1 MTPEPIKCAVV
12 LAAGFGSRLRKNDP
26 GLPKPLQRIRAV
38 PMLVRVVRS
47 LASAGIERFVV
58 VLGHEAQLIRDAIEA
73 DAPRGLQFSF
83 VFNPHYDKSNGVSL
97 LAAREHVTEPCVLS
111 MADHLYS
118 PALAQ
123 TVMRADCPS
132 EGCVLG
138 VDYDIARCFDLDDAT
153 KVLVRQQ
160 RIVDIAKTLER
171 YNALDTGVFRV
182 GPSLIEELSLVYER
196 KGDCSL
202 SDGVRSLAQKGLFF
216 ARNIG
221 DAQWIDVDTPE
232 AAQRATEML
241 DWYGENLDRPLAA
254 APLAASVPGFGEA
267 LGLPHWGN
275 AAAKSPAPALFA
287 GPADAE

>member
-1 MTPEPIKCAVV
+1 MTPNPIKCAVV
-12 LAAGFGSRLRKNDP
+12 LAAGFGSRLRRNDP
-26 GLPKPLQRIRAV
+26 GLPKPLQRIRSV

-47 LASAGIERFVV
+47 LATAGIERFVV
-58 VLGHEAQLIRDAIEA
+58 VLGHEAQMIRSSLSA
-73 DAPRGLQFSF
+73 DVPRGVEVEF
-83 VFNPHYDKSNGVSL
+83 VFNASYDKSNGVSL
-97 LAAREHVTEPCVLS
+97 LAARDFVTEPCLLS
-111 MADHLYS
+111 MADHLYA
-118 PALAQ
+118 PALAE
-123 TVMRADCPS
+123 TVMRADFPR

-171 YNALDTGVFRV
+171 YNALDTGVFRI
-182 GPSLIEELSLVYER
+182 GPSLMEELSLVYAQ

-232 AAQRATEML
+232 AAQRAIEML
-241 DWYGENLDRPLAA
+241 DLYGENLDRPVAA
-254 APLAASVPGFGEA
+254 APLAAQVPRFGGELA
-267 LGLPHWGN
+267 LPHWSAPASN
-275 AAAKSPAPALFA
+275 SAAPALF

>member
-12 LAAGFGSRLRKNDP
+12 LAAGFGSRLRANDP
-26 GLPKPLQRIRAV
+26 GLPKPLQRIRSV
-38 PMLVRVVRS
+38 PMLVRVLRS
-47 LASAGIERFVV
+47 LAAAGIERFVV
-58 VLGHEAQLIRDAIEA
+58 VLGHEAQLIRASLEA
-73 DAPRGLQFSF
+73 EAPRGLDISF

-97 LAAREHVTEPCVLS
+97 LAAREYVTEPCVLS

-118 PALAQ
+118 SALVE
-123 TVMRADCPS
+123 TVMRADCPR

-153 KVLVRQQ
+153 KVMVRQQ

-182 GPSLIEELSLVYER
+182 GPSLIEELSVVYER

-216 ARNIG
+216 ARDVG

-232 AAQRATEML
+232 AARRATEML
-241 DWYGENLDRPLAA
+241 DWFGENLDRPVAPL
-254 APLAASVPGFGEA
+254 PLAAQLPGFVEK
-267 LGLPHWGN
+267 LGLPRWSN
-275 AAAKSPAPALFA
+275 AAPKSAGATALF
-287 GPADAE
+287 GPSDAE